1 MPKHGKKSLKRLI
14 DEAMEAAENRET
26 TLGSQLIEALDDV
39 VWHEDEIVIFSET
52 LVDIPGKLYR
62 VMARGLR
69 RRGFRIRKQKEVEL
83 RKDCWSQVPL
93 PDRGRGVAE
102 EAAVSAKLNGMTS
115 SSPTERQ
122 SKVFLGTRILSVRT
136 TPKIKSGALQ
146 WSDQDQDHMTQSS

>member
-62 VMARGLR
+62 AMARGLR
-69 RRGFRIRKQKEVEL
+69 RRGFRVRKQKEVEL
-83 RKDCWSQVPL
+83 RKDRLVSVYRYL
-93 PDRGRGVAE
+93 IEGEGVAE
-102 EAAVSAKLNGMTS
+102 EAAVSAKLNGMS
-115 SSPTERQ
+115 IVESY
-122 SKVFLGTRILSVRT
+122 
-136 TPKIKSGALQ
+136 
-146 WSDQDQDHMTQSS
+146 